1 MALIKTDW
9 VCVLSAGATIDGRN
23 VSEQTIDEMVE
34 TYNKDTYSAR
44 INIDH
49 NAYGWKLG
57 SVESIKS
64 EVIDGKKK
72 MFAILEPNDY
82 FISLLQSGQKLH
94 TSVEFMTNFAGT
106 GKAYLTGLALTDNP
120 ASLGT
125 TELKLSA
132 SAPSAEVISSAEVLS
147 ISLKPENSILSFFK
161 KEPVKMDKDTLE
173 AMAQMNALM
182 KQTAELLNEV
192 SAKQQA
198 NTQAVVQ
205 QKAPDEQ
212 DQGDK
217 YEAIKAELE
226 QTRQELNDLKTAFEN
241 TALNNGKRSEATGL
255 SESEDIGSL

>member
-23 VSEQTIDEMVE
+23 VSEQAIDEMVE
-34 TYNKDTYSAR
+34 TYDKDTYNAR
-44 INIDH
+44 INIEH
-49 NAYGWKLG
+49 SAYGWKLG
-57 SVESIKS
+57 SVESLKS

-72 MFAILEPNDY
+72 MFAVLAPNDY
-82 FISLLQSGQKLH
+82 FISLLQAGQKLH
-94 TSVEFMTNFAGT
+94 TSVEFMPNFAGT

-147 ISLKPENSILSFFK
+147 VSLKPENSILSFFK

-192 SAKQQA
+192 AAKQQA
-198 NTQAVVQ
+198 SAKVAAQSE
-205 QKAPDEQ
+205 APAEP

-217 YEAIKAELE
+217 YEEIKAELE
-226 QTRQELNDLKTAFEN
+226 QTRQELNALKTAFEN